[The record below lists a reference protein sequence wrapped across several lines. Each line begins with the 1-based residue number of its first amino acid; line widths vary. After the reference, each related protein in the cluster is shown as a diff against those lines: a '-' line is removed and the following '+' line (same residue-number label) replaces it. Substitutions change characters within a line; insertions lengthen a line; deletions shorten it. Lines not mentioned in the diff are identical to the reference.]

1 MEAQSESY
9 PVSQQCVIKF
19 STIVSTIRLLIF
31 IIFIYFI
38 KIGSIQTCKCGLLV
52 KFLFAVRNE
61 YSLRADSNG
70 FDCA

>member
-38 KIGSIQTCKCGLLV
+38 KIGSIQTCKCGLV

-61 YSLRADSNG
+61 YSLRDDSNG